1 MKTPQGVH
9 RFSPTAALLFG
20 LIVTL
25 VTVLVYSWYIIGQVS
40 NLQRLQADL
49 SDRNRMA
56 SLQLLRIQ
64 SDLNQLALAMRDMLA
79 AEDAT
84 PLTSW
89 EGQFQRIRVDFE
101 DALGREEQVSVVE
114 RTPEQRQALAG
125 AVASVWTAVDR
136 VFALAR
142 AGRPDEARGEI
153 RTALQ
158 SSLAELASA
167 VGRLLL
173 QTNETEARA
182 AQQTQ
187 DIYRQVQ
194 RQVYWFLS
202 IALAAIAGTSLYLID
217 SNQKLFARLAAL
229 AEERRGLA
237 QALIATREATLR
249 EIARELHDEFG
260 QLLTAMGAML
270 RRAERQVPEGAP
282 LRKDLREIGDVAQ
295 SALDNVRGLSQS
307 LHPSILDELGL
318 DSAIQWYVS
327 TIEKQH
333 GLQVSYTRL
342 GAPVAVDATIAIQVY
357 RVLQEAVS
365 NVARHSGARSTRIVL
380 RFVAGAVELDIV
392 DDGRGIGPAGR
403 RGLGLVAMRERA
415 ELVGGTLDLLEPDGG
430 GTLVRLRVPF
440 PEPATPPLA
449 AGHRPDAATDGTR
462 LGAA

>member
-1 MKTPQGVH
+1 VNTRPGLH
-9 RFSPTAALLFG
+9 RLSPTAALLFG

-25 VTVLVYSWYIIGQVS
+25 ATVLVYSWYIIGQVS
-40 NLQRLQADL
+40 DLQRLQAGL
-49 SDRNRMA
+49 TDRNRMA

-64 SDLNQLALAMRDMLA
+64 SDLNQLAIAMRDMLEA
-79 AEDAT
+79 DAAT

-89 EGQFQRIRVDFE
+89 EGQFQRIRVDFD

-114 RTPEQRQALAG
+114 RSPEQRQALADV
-125 AVASVWTAVDR
+125 VAGVWTTVDR
-136 VFALAR
+136 IFALAR
-142 AGRPDEARGEI
+142 ADRPDEARAEI
-153 RTALQ
+153 RVVLQ
-158 SSLAELASA
+158 ARLAELSGA

-173 QTNETEARA
+173 QNNETEARA

-237 QALIATREATLR
+237 RALISTRAATLR

-270 RRAERQVPEGAP
+270 RRAERQMPEGAP
-282 LRKDLREIGDVAQ
+282 LRQDLREIGHVAQ
-295 SALDNVRGLSQS
+295 SALENVRGLSQT

-318 DSAIQWYVS
+318 DSAIQWYIS
-327 TIEKQH
+327 TIEKQI
-333 GLQVSYTRL
+333 GLQASYTRS
-342 GAPVAVDATIAIQVY
+342 GAPVPVESTVAIQVY
-357 RVLQEAVS
+357 RVLQEAIS
-365 NVARHSGARSTRIVL
+365 NVARHSGAGSARVVL
-380 RFVAGAVELDIV
+380 RFVPGALELDV
-392 DDGRGIGPAGR
+392 LDDGRGIGEADR

-415 ELVGGTLDLLEPDGG
+415 ELVGGTLDFIQPESH
-430 GTLVRLRVPF
+430 GTLVRLRVPLPA
-440 PEPATPPLA
+440 PEAASRQVDGQAEA
-449 AGHRPDAATDGTR
+449 AGTLP
-462 LGAA
+462 L

>member
-1 MKTPQGVH
+1 MKTPQGIH

-25 VTVLVYSWYIIGQVS
+25 ATIVVYSWYIIGQVS
-40 NLQRLQADL
+40 SLQRLQADL

-89 EGQFQRIRVDFE
+89 EGQFERIRVDFE

-153 RTALQ
+153 RSALQ
-158 SSLAELASA
+158 SSLAELGSA

-217 SNQKLFARLAAL
+217 SNQKLFARLASL

-270 RRAERQVPEGAP
+270 RRAERQVPEGTP
-282 LRKDLREIGDVAQ
+282 LRNDLREIGDVAQ

-342 GAPVAVDATIAIQVY
+342 GVPVAVDATIAIQVY

-365 NVARHSGARSTRIVL
+365 NVARHAGARSTRIVL
-380 RFVAGAVELDIV
+380 RFVASAVELDVV
-392 DDGRGIGPAGR
+392 DDGRGIGPGGG

-415 ELVGGTLDLLEPDGG
+415 ELVGGTLDLREPDGG

-440 PEPATPPLA
+440 PETTAPPLA
-449 AGHRPDAATDGTR
+449 GEPAAATDGTR